1 MAFWDMKFDVISWQL
16 MLELMLRIALAGI
29 CGAIVGLERTKR
41 LKEAGLR
48 THCVVALASAL
59 IMVISKYGFVDLA
72 IYDAA
77 GNLIKDGFFAGT
89 KGADPSR
96 LASQI
101 VNGIG
106 FLGAGV
112 IFKNGNVVRGI
123 TTAAGIW
130 ATAAIGM
137 AFGSGM
143 YLVGIFT
150 TLFIMVIQVILHRF
164 PIGNDAF
171 NTSEVKITMHDTPA
185 ARELVETRCNGEW
198 ALIVGSKTYIEAG
211 SRMIQVIIKASNDF
225 PPEKMTE
232 MMDAHPDIIS
242 ISR

>member
-1 MAFWDMKFDVISWQL
+1 MTFWEFDFNAIPWRL
-16 MLELMLRIALAGI
+16 MLELMLRLSIAGV
-29 CGAIVGLERTKR
+29 CGAVVGAERAKR
-41 LKEAGLR
+41 LKEAGVR
-48 THCVVALASAL
+48 THCVVAIASAL
-59 IMVISKYGFVDLA
+59 IMVISKYGFADLA
-72 IYDAA
+72 LYDSA

-101 VNGIG
+101 VSGVG

-112 IFKNGNVVRGI
+112 IFKNGNVIRGI

-137 AFGSGM
+137 ALGSGM

-150 TLFIMVIQVILHRF
+150 TVFIMLVQVILHRF

-185 ARELVETRCNGEW
+185 TRELVKTRCGGDW
-198 ALIVGSKTYIEAG
+198 ALIVGSKTYLEG
-211 SRMIQVIIKASNDF
+211 GNRFIQVVIKASDHF
-225 PPEKMTE
+225 PPEKMTK
-232 MMDAHPDIIS
+232 MMDEHPDIIS
-242 ISR
+242 ISK